1 MGATIV
7 TIAAIVTV
15 IALLGS
21 MGKKIQQLGS
31 VVWQWKGWS
40 IVSRVYRK
48 FIALYRTRRAK
59 SVMRRTLEESSVR
72 IGIRVY
78 DNCLRDDP
86 RKSTRSQLSGITPE
100 KPIWLN
106 DYYVAT
112 ALESLSKEGN
122 VVKATCYSMSF
133 WPPDPESYF
142 FQIVGAGTSARD
154 EASKIEANNKCVVY
168 QHFDLCPRPP
178 RFESQY
184 IPETVSP
191 SEIRHTTTFALR
203 DMAPPC
209 DLCWRKRI
217 EQGTS

>member
-1 MGATIV
+1 MEFLTENWTTWNERWGATIV

-48 FIALYRTRRAK
+48 FIALYRARRAK

-86 RKSTRSQLSGITPE
+86 RKSTRSQLKDITPA
-100 KPIWLN
+100 KPNWLN

-112 ALESLSKEGN
+112 ALESLSSEGS
-122 VVKATCYSMSF
+122 VVKARRYSVNS
-133 WPPDPESYF
+133 WPPNP
-142 FQIVGAGTSARD
+142 GG
-154 EASKIEANNKCVVY
+154 
-168 QHFDLCPRPP
+168 L
-178 RFESQY
+178 
-184 IPETVSP
+184 
-191 SEIRHTTTFALR
+191 
-203 DMAPPC
+203 
-209 DLCWRKRI
+209 
-217 EQGTS
+217 